1 MTHRLG
7 VRRRLRGETERPADR
22 YGRPVSEWPALGPQG
37 QSTRL
42 GAGFATDRREKVQWF
57 TPADKPPAWLSIG
70 PRHLLVG
77 GYVREDGEA
86 LVTVSNIEDKPAVAV
101 LHIAA
106 FEKRFGKDF
115 RVLDPTVNMP
125 VTWKRKVGRVNAF
138 VPPNSFRVLRIEK
151 ARPQ

>member
-1 MTHRLG
+1 M
-7 VRRRLRGETERPADR
+7 
-22 YGRPVSEWPALGPQG
+22 
-37 QSTRL
+37 
-42 GAGFATDRREKVQWF
+42 
-57 TPADKPPAWLSIG
+57 
-70 PRHLLVG
+70 
-77 GYVREDGEA
+77 
-86 LVTVSNIEDKPAVAV
+86 TVSNIEDKPAVAV